1 MLTHLSNLPTMLVPT
16 KLHRTVS
23 IFGTKNEKPRKKAK
37 ARKAERVNS
46 QVQASKAR
54 LQSKATQ
61 RRVPSSRIDR
71 AVTFGTAGVGLAA
84 NFVKNRITSKPAE
97 DPLLRAMGLTEG
109 DVQERG
115 INAHLKN
122 LTAPCA

>member
-1 MLTHLSNLPTMLVPT
+1 MLTHLSNLSTMLVST
-16 KLHRTVS
+16 KLHRTGFV
-23 IFGTKNEKPRKKAK
+23 FWTANEKPRKKAK

-115 INAHLKN
+115 INAHLF
-122 LTAPCA
+122 

>member
-1 MLTHLSNLPTMLVPT
+1 M
-16 KLHRTVS
+16 
-23 IFGTKNEKPRKKAK
+23 
-37 ARKAERVNS
+37 NS

-61 RRVPSSRIDR
+61 RRVPSGRIDR

-97 DPLLRAMGLTEG
+97 DPFLRAMGLTEG
-109 DVQERG
+109 DVQEQG
-115 INAHLKN
+115 INVYYFFE
-122 LTAPCA
+122 

>member
-1 MLTHLSNLPTMLVPT
+1 MAKYAAQDCM
-16 KLHRTVS
+16 
-23 IFGTKNEKPRKKAK
+23 IFFCIKIEEPSKKAK

-115 INAHLKN
+115 INAHLFLKS